1 MPPHMPRRKHKRHD
15 DRRSP
20 DRRPRSPSPQGR
32 RRVRTPPRRPEPR
45 LQREPAFRVGD
56 EVEYHSS
63 SYDKWIE
70 GKVLVIHSDGTLDLD
85 VRERAHPS
93 AVRHVQAEVEDDH
106 PTDLG
111 PDPEPPRPPYR
122 RRRVPSWSCS
132 CSLPEEAKCG
142 LPLIVLVAA
151 LIWLLVAGVSS
162 YVYGCGACHG
172 RGTAECGGW
181 LGSCVCADN
190 YAGLYCDLD
199 CGCGI
204 GTQTDLLAARAA
216 GTCWEGSCEGCG
228 NHTYDGELCDCGT
241 AGGGFCACTR

>member
-1 MPPHMPRRKHKRHD
+1 MDPPCVSCMMCIL
-15 DRRSP
+15 
-20 DRRPRSPSPQGR
+20 
-32 RRVRTPPRRPEPR
+32 RVC
-45 LQREPAFRVGD
+45 
-56 EVEYHSS
+56 
-63 SYDKWIE
+63 
-70 GKVLVIHSDGTLDLD
+70 
-85 VRERAHPS
+85 
-93 AVRHVQAEVEDDH
+93 
-106 PTDLG
+106 
-111 PDPEPPRPPYR
+111 
-122 RRRVPSWSCS
+122 RVPSSSCS
-132 CSLPEEAKCG
+132 CGLPEEAKCG

-162 YVYGCGACHG
+162 FVYGCGACHG

-181 LGSCVCADN
+181 LGSCVCAEN
-190 YAGLYCDLD
+190 YVGLHCDLD